1 MIDVRR
7 AGPGDLEPALEVW
20 RAANEARGHAPAPAR
35 VERVRAKLREPGAL
49 VVVAVDQG
57 DGETVA
63 MGLAEPGRA
72 DDGAGAPVAG
82 EGHVSMVF
90 VAPARWGAGLGGLV
104 LDALHAAGWAR
115 TTLWTRT
122 SNARARRLYEKA
134 GYRPTGR
141 TSALPAGDGIM
152 QLERIG

>member
-1 MIDVRR
+1 MPSVRP
-7 AGPGDLEPALEVW
+7 AGPDDLDAALAVW
-20 RAANEARGHAPAPAR
+20 RAANEARGHPPAPAR
-35 VERVRAKLREPGAL
+35 VERVRAKLRDAGAL
-49 VVVAVDQG
+49 VVVAVDG
-57 DGETVA
+57 AETVA

-72 DDGAGAPVAG
+72 DDGAGEPVAG
-82 EGHVSMVF
+82 HGHVSMVF
-90 VAPARWGAGLGGLV
+90 VAPTRWGQGLGGLV

-122 SNARARRLYEKA
+122 GNARARRLYEKA

-141 TSALPAGDGIM
+141 TSALSAGDAIM